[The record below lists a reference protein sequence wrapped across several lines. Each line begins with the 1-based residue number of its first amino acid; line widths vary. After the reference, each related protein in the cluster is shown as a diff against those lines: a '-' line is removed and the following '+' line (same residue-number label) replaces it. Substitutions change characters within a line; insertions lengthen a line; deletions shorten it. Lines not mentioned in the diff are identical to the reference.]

1 MLLGSTSAHRC
12 IARIPRRRGRLST
25 LIVATALALFAM
37 FAAAPVPAGAAP
49 PTDLAAA
56 HARAK
61 QLETQIDANN
71 QRIEILDEQY
81 NRTQA
86 SITEATNRIAAAQR
100 QLDVSVAHAANL
112 RQRVVARAAQLYMG
126 SGTPSPLPD
135 LDATTVRQLGARAKY
150 SNAAT
155 DRDQHL
161 LDEVK
166 LAQEQLGRERADLQR
181 QRAAAEAQTKELSR
195 ARRDVEQAISSQQRV
210 LSKVKGQIATLVAN
224 IAAAKQRAE
233 EATARARMQR
243 LAAEQRATSTSTSG
257 SSPSL
262 LAQHSGDSGPAVAP
276 PPPGS
281 GASVAVAVAEAQLGK
296 PYVYAGAGP
305 DVFDCSGLTMYA
317 WGKAGVSMPHSATL
331 QYEMFPHVSIDQL
344 QPGDLLVF
352 GHPIHHVGM
361 YVGGGTM
368 IEAPHTGAVVRYAS
382 MYRSDYVGA
391 SRP

>member
-1 MLLGSTSAHRC
+1 MLLGSIR
-12 IARIPRRRGRLST
+12 ARPCRDRDPRWRGRFPTLLVVTAVACSALLSS
-25 LIVATALALFAM
+25 
-37 FAAAPVPAGAAP
+37 APGTAGAEPA
-49 PTDLAAA
+49 TDLASAR
-56 HARAK
+56 ARAK

-81 NRTQA
+81 NQTQA

-100 QLDVSVAHAANL
+100 QLDASAAHAATL
-112 RQRVVARAAQLYMG
+112 RRLVSARAAELYMG
-126 SGTPSPLPD
+126 AGTPSPLPD
-135 LDATTVRQLGARAKY
+135 LNTTTVRQLGARAKY
-150 SNAAT
+150 GSAAT
-155 DRDQHL
+155 NRDQQL
-161 LDEVK
+161 LGEIK
-166 LAQEQLGRERADLQR
+166 LAQEQLARQRVDLQ
-181 QRAAAEAQTKELSR
+181 QRRTAAEAQTKQLSR
-195 ARRDVEQAISSQQRV
+195 DRRGVERAIAAQQGV
-210 LSKVKGQIATLVAN
+210 LTKVKGQIATLVAN
-224 IAAAKQRAE
+224 IAAAKQRADE
-233 EATARARMQR
+233 ARARAAMQR
-243 LAAEQRATSTSTSG
+243 LAVQQRASTTSA
-257 SSPSL
+257 SSSSALLSQQTAGPS
-262 LAQHSGDSGPAVAP
+262 AP
-276 PPPGS
+276 PPPAGS
-281 GASVAVAVAEAQLGK
+281 QAAVAVSVAEAQLGK

-382 MYRSDYVGA
+382 IYRSDYVGA